1 MLWIAK
7 PRFDDM
13 VSSPIVSI
21 ENRKK
26 GIDNLTGKVA
36 VETVGGAG
44 MGPELCLQLVH
55 GHKHTVIQ
63 VNLRIRDRTF
73 AAPP

>member
-1 MLWIAK
+1 MMLWMAK

-36 VETVGGAG
+36 VVTGGGAG
-44 MGPELCLQLVH
+44 MGPELCRHLVL
-55 GHKHTVIQ
+55 GHKCDTGKSE
-63 VNLRIRDRTF
+63 NT
-73 AAPP
+73 

>member
-1 MLWIAK
+1 MLWMAK

-36 VETVGGAG
+36 VETDAGAG
-44 MGPELCLQLVH
+44 MGPELCRHLAH
-55 GHKHTVIQ
+55 GHKCGTGKSE
-63 VNLRIRDRTF
+63 N
-73 AAPP
+73 A